1 MVEGVTESTPLHLR
15 IALTVPEAAELVGLS
30 APTIRRLI
38 ADKKLARVPDTDR
51 VIIAR
56 LELERWATGTA
67 REVAA

>member
-1 MVEGVTESTPLHLR
+1 MTEPTPLHLR

-30 APTIRRLI
+30 APTVRALVH
-38 ADKKLARVPDTDR
+38 KGVLARVPDTDR

-56 LELERWATGTA
+56 VELDRWVNSG

>member
-1 MVEGVTESTPLHLR
+1 MTESTPLHLR

-56 LELERWATGTA
+56 LELERWATGVA

>member
-1 MVEGVTESTPLHLR
+1 MTEPTPLHLR

-30 APTIRRLI
+30 APTVRALVH
-38 ADKKLARVPDTDR
+38 KGVLARVPDTDR

-56 LELERWATGTA
+56 VELERWATGAA